1 MKMNYK
7 QEQLV
12 KELFDNVKL
21 KYPEI
26 VFKDLSVSPDD
37 PDNIWINIIADM
49 KEDREMEMMHF
60 CSSLE
65 CEIEE
70 KFGYAI
76 SVMPNNP
83 SLVFA

>member
-1 MKMNYK
+1 MRMNYK
-7 QEQLV
+7 QEQLIN
-12 KELFDNVKL
+12 ELFEKVKA

-37 PDNIWINIIADM
+37 PDNIWINIVADM
-49 KEDREMEMMHF
+49 DEDRENELMNY

-70 KFGYAI
+70 KYGYAF
-76 SVMPNNP
+76 SVMPKNP
-83 SLVFA
+83 SLILA

>member
-1 MKMNYK
+1 MRMNYK

-12 KELFDNVKL
+12 EEMFDRVKE

-26 VFKDLSVSPDD
+26 VFKNLSVSPDD

-49 KEDREMEMMHF
+49 DEDRELELIHY

-70 KFGYAI
+70 KYGYAI
-76 SVMPNNP
+76 SIMPENP
-83 SLVFA
+83 QLMLA